1 MNMMEQFILIK
12 KYYKMKKLIL
22 LSLFL
27 KVVLTYGQSSTHTI
41 AGIDLNNNWYDLTD
55 LDTITYDM
63 QERDKDENSIGVI
76 TTISERYLKENAEKE
91 FLEINFSVLRLVF
104 PFGNSAI
111 VKKLSPVMFM
121 ARKNYSSE
129 YELSQSN
136 DLYKLAYLLMNQFG
150 TPSSTE
156 KGDWGSSFQWE
167 FSNANLNL
175 YLSKKEH
182 LNLIYIIN

>member
-1 MNMMEQFILIK
+1 
-12 KYYKMKKLIL
+12 MKKLIL
-22 LSLFL
+22 FSLFL
-27 KVVLTYGQSSTHTI
+27 NFILTYGQSSTHII
-41 AGIDLNNNWYDLTD
+41 AGIDLNNNWNDLTD

-63 QERDKDENSIGVI
+63 QERDKDENSIGVL
-76 TTISERYLKENAEKE
+76 TTISEGYLKENAEKE
-91 FLEINFSVLRLVF
+91 FLEINFSVFRLVF

-111 VKKLSPVMFM
+111 VEKLSPIMFM
-121 ARKNYSSE
+121 ARKNYNSD
-129 YELSQSN
+129 YELSTSN

-150 TPSSTE
+150 TPNSTE

-175 YLSKKEH
+175 YLTKKEH